1 MRQILVDFYGAQ
13 LCLRVLGLLHC
24 LRAEVLDVGVAHICE
39 RGFFIGV
46 ELFLH
51 LGDEVADDVAFVLR
65 KLQGVG
71 EVAVALDELRGGEAQ
86 RQALAAD
93 LGFDKMSNAV
103 DGGVHRAAA
112 EVQTLRQQLVFCHRD
127 GAAQQL
133 AHALAGVGGDG
144 DDGHGQGFLHGFD
157 INAAAAAGQLVHHV
171 EGNDHGDIQLDELQR
186 KVEAALDIGRVNDVD
201 DGVRLVV

>member
-1 MRQILVDFYGAQ
+1 M
-13 LCLRVLGLLHC
+13 
-24 LRAEVLDVGVAHICE
+24 
-39 RGFFIGV
+39 
-46 ELFLH
+46 
-51 LGDEVADDVAFVLR
+51 
-65 KLQGVG
+65 G

-93 LGFDKMSNAV
+93 LGLDKMCNAV

-112 EVQTLRQQLVFCHRD
+112 EVQTLRQQLVFCYRD

-157 INAAAAAGQLVHHV
+157 IYAAAAAGQLVHHV
-171 EGNDHGDIQLDELQR
+171 EGDDHGDVQLDELQR
-186 KVEAALDIGRVNDVD
+186 KVEAALDIGCVNDVD

>member
-1 MRQILVDFYGAQ
+1 MRQIMVDFYRAQ

-39 RGFFIGV
+39 RGLLIGV

-51 LGDEVADDVAFVLR
+51 LSDEVADDVAFVFR

-93 LGFDKMSNAV
+93 LGFNKMCNAV

-144 DDGHGQGFLHGFD
+144 DDGHGQGFLHGLD
-157 INAAAAAGQLVHHV
+157 VDAAAAAGQLVHHV
-171 EGNDHGDIQLDELQR
+171 EGDDHGDIQLDELQR
-186 KVEAALDIGRVNDVD
+186 KIEAALDIGRVNDVD